1 MRQYL
6 DAGTIVNTHGIRGE
20 VRLLSC
26 TDSPDFLLPFKTLYI
41 DGKPHKVKASRVH
54 KSFVL
59 LWFEGV
65 DDINAAMKLKG
76 RAVQFD
82 RDDAKLDDGA
92 YFLDDLV
99 GFAVRDED
107 GNSIGTL
114 KAVERYPGHD
124 VYVVMGER
132 EILIPAVPAFVK
144 EKDFTERCMVVSL
157 IEGM

>member
-1 MRQYL
+1 MKQYL

-41 DGKPHKVKASRVH
+41 DGKPWKVKASRVH
-54 KSFVL
+54 KSFL
-59 LWFEGV
+59 LVWFEGV
-65 DDINAAMKLKG
+65 EDVNAAMKLKG

-82 RDDAKLDDGA
+82 RADAVLEDGA

-99 GFAVRDED
+99 GFDVCDEA
-107 GNSIGTL
+107 GTSIGTL
-114 KAVERYPGHD
+114 KEVQRYPGQD
-124 VYVVMGER
+124 VYVVTGER
-132 EILIPAVPAFVK
+132 ELLIPAVPAFVK
-144 EKDFTERCMVVSL
+144 EKNFTERHVIVSL

>member
-26 TDSPDFLLPFKTLYI
+26 TDSPDFLLPFKTLYM

-54 KSFVL
+54 KSFL
-59 LWFEGV
+59 LLCFEGV
-65 DDINAAMKLKG
+65 EDINAAMKLKG
-76 RAVQFD
+76 KAVQFD
-82 RDDAKLDDGA
+82 RADAKLEDGA
-92 YFLDDLV
+92 YFLNDLL
-99 GFAVRDED
+99 GFAVRDEE
-107 GNSIGTL
+107 GNLLGTV
-114 KAVERYPGHD
+114 KEVERYPGHD
-124 VYVVMGER
+124 VYVVVGER

-144 EKDFTERCMVVSL
+144 EKNFTERYVIVSL